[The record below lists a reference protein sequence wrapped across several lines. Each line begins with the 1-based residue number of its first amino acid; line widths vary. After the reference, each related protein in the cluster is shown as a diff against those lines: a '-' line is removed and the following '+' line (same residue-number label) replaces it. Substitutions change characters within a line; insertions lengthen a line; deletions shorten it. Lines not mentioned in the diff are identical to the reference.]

1 MVLGNILGPS
11 DNEQWKEISLIHRD
25 PLPVSILCLPD
36 ANNNIL
42 KKELKGGYFYYLPKA
57 PLLVK
62 TPNGVPVL
70 SIILK
75 KSEPQQ
81 GNIIFEVTLGF
92 QPPKEFVESTRI
104 GNVEYVPLTASK
116 VLFELVSLQEGTE
129 KLLASFP
136 ASGQNAKAAF
146 IDVPLSSS
154 ETTEVLSALNGIA
167 SKISIRAKVSY
178 KVAPKQNEETLSSTE
193 PVEKSITITAP
204 LETVI
209 GEALKMDP
217 NQFIN

>member
-11 DNEQWKEISLIHRD
+11 DNEQWKEVSLIHRD

-42 KKELKGGYFYYLPKA
+42 KKERMGGYFYYLPKA

-75 KSEPQQ
+75 KSEPMQ

-92 QPPKEFVESTRI
+92 QPPKEFVKSTRI

-129 KLLASFP
+129 KLLASIP
-136 ASGQNAKAAF
+136 ASGQNAKALF
-146 IDVPLSSS
+146 DIPLSSS

-178 KVAPKQNEETLSSTE
+178 KVAPKQNEEILSSTE
-193 PVEKSITITAP
+193 PAEKSITITAP
-204 LETVI
+204 LDTVI